1 MNREEYNLLKAQAHE
16 LMVEDYKWLL
26 GQESGSMRWR
36 ATKRWLI
43 EFVHD
48 VSDRLNP
55 MDEWLRP
62 VPLCKLYATMF
73 ERMGVE
79 LPPHPSKALSK
90 LRAMEQRRRILP
102 DSITLFYMREIGAT
116 GYHGA
121 LEDEHRIIRGLV
133 YGSEE
138 TCNNL

>member
-1 MNREEYNLLKAQAHE
+1 MNREEYNLLKTQAHE

-55 MDEWLRP
+55 VDEWLRP
-62 VPLCKLYATMF
+62 VPLQKLYATMF
-73 ERMGVE
+73 ELMGVE
-79 LPPHPSKALSK
+79 MPPHPSKALSK

-102 DSITLFYMREIGAT
+102 DCVTLFYMREIGEN
-116 GYHGA
+116 GYHDEVH
-121 LEDEHRIIRGLV
+121 EDEHRIIRRLCGIR
-133 YGSEE
+133 
-138 TCNNL
+138 

>member
-16 LMVEDYKWLL
+16 RMVEDYKWLL
-26 GQESGSMRWR
+26 DQESGSMRWR

-48 VSDRLNP
+48 VNDRLNP
-55 MDEWLRP
+55 VDEWLRP
-62 VPLCKLYATMF
+62 IPLCKLYAAIF

-79 LPPHPSKALSK
+79 LPPHPSKSLSK

-102 DSITLFYMREIGAT
+102 DCVTLFYMREIGEN
-116 GYHGA
+116 GDDGA
-121 LEDEHRIIRGLV
+121 LDDGHRIIRRLAFGP
-133 YGSEE
+133 
-138 TCNNL
+138 